1 MAKVGDKY
9 ILYSGKDV
17 GYYIKIVNVNDF
29 REPNMKY
36 AIDICNE
43 NGMYFDDVMF
53 VGDEFL
59 SKCKRVIQMTM
70 LYLKGE
76 NKWNL
81 FVLIVC

>member
-17 GYYIKIVNVNDF
+17 SYYIKIVNVNDF

-43 NGMYFDDVMF
+43 NGTYFDDVMF

-59 SKCKRVIQMTM
+59 SKYKRVI
-70 LYLKGE
+70 
-76 NKWNL
+76 
-81 FVLIVC
+81 